1 MASISANGA
10 KGHHKFTLEVTQ
22 KSQDTAK
29 NTSTVSFAFKLS
41 PIQTSWDWSSW
52 GSYISYSININGTT
66 YTGTIPNYDGS
77 STVTLKSGTQT
88 VSHNADGT
96 KQIPYSFSVTD
107 KANKT
112 YTCGAASANGTLTLT
127 TIPRQATLLTAP
139 NFSDGDNPTITY
151 SNPAGNSVTA
161 LEACISL
168 TGETDDIAYR
178 PISKTGTSYTF
189 ELTDDEREV
198 LRNAAP
204 NSNTINVQFFLR
216 TKIGNSTYW
225 SALKRTLSLIV
236 ICPIITATAE
246 DQNGTVTALTGSPQ
260 KIVKYHSD
268 VAVSMSATAQ
278 NGASID
284 ENLYIIRNGDNTRYG
299 TQGDF
304 ENVESNEFVFSA
316 EDSRGN
322 IGEKTITLEMV
333 DYIKLTCNIAN
344 NRPDALG
351 NMTVACTGSYF
362 NGGFGVA
369 NNTLKVQCR
378 YAKTGYGFTDN
389 WADMKVTITG
399 NSYYASLDFVI
410 PDFNQQQSY
419 SFETRAIDAL
429 ETISSKESS
438 VKSTP
443 IFHWGENDFVFEV
456 PVTFNAGSNGSF
468 GEGDKT
474 ITGDLYLRGD
484 SNYGNRIIFGDGEYV
499 YIGELKDDEITVN
512 ANYINLEA
520 NGVYVNGRVIPVLDK
535 GRWTPTLD
543 SYAIS
548 YYTTQEGWYSKVGQT
563 VTVGFFIKATC
574 NSGYQST
581 SISIYGL
588 PFTPMW
594 SAVGGGMCSGAYV
607 SGGFDFQCFVADTGK
622 TITTRVQACNN
633 TSATNLSTS
642 ASGCNYRNGGGEI
655 TLSGTITFM
664 SRE

>member
-22 KSQDTAK
+22 ESQDTAK

-52 GSYISYSININGTT
+52 GSYISYTININGTT

-77 STVTLKSGTQT
+77 STVTLKSDTQT

-96 KQIPYSFSVTD
+96 KAISYSFSVTD

-168 TGETDDIAYR
+168 SLDKVTEDIPYR

-189 ELTDDEREV
+189 ELTDAEREV

-204 NSNTINVQFFLR
+204 NSNSITVQFVVR
-216 TKIGNSTYW
+216 TKIGDSTYW
-225 SALKRTLSLIV
+225 SQLNRTLSLIV

-278 NGASID
+278 NGAAID

-322 IGEKTITLEMV
+322 VGTKNITLEMV

-362 NGGFGVA
+362 NGSFGVA

-389 WADMKVTITG
+389 WEDMKVTITG

-410 PDFNQQQSY
+410 PDFNQSQSY

-456 PVTFNAGSNGSF
+456 PVTFNAG
-468 GEGDKT
+468 
-474 ITGDLYLRGD
+474 
-484 SNYGNRIIFGDGEYV
+484 
-499 YIGELKDDEITVN
+499 
-512 ANYINLEA
+512 A

-594 SAVGGGMCSGAYV
+594 SAAGGGMCSGAYV